1 MVLFKLID
9 NFVGNNIKFKKMGKG
24 DQKTKR
30 GKITRGSYGK
40 TRLRKKT
47 SGGEVIAKEA
57 PKKEKPKATQP
68 KKVAK
73 ETEATK
79 EAKPKTTRAKKTT
92 EEATTPKPKTT
103 KTKKTEE

>member
-1 MVLFKLID
+1 MEITSNL
-9 NFVGNNIKFKKMGKG
+9 KKMGKG

-73 ETEATK
+73 ETETTK
-79 EAKPKTTRAKKTT
+79 EEAKPKTTRVKKTA